1 MTSPIT
7 KSGIS
12 ADDGKKITIEA
23 STWSGTPYAL
33 IGFHSSKGKGG
44 DCSGTTWRIYA
55 AVGFPYD
62 YKVAAAFAAYA
73 KMTGRFRELQA
84 GEAEQ
89 DGDVL
94 SWHNHMAIRSTFST
108 QAEQKFRTTQRTNSA
123 GHKWIQINDIW
134 TATHPPSATQPA
146 GHPYEPFVMK
156 WIHPNKPRVFRYV
169 KSDQIVSN
177 IDAALSRFPI
187 SG

>member
-1 MTSPIT
+1 MTAPIT

-23 STWSGTPYAL
+23 STWSGTPYDL
-33 IGFHSSKGKGG
+33 IGPRSSKKIGG

-62 YKVAAAFAAYA
+62 YKPAAAFAAYA

-108 QAEQKFRTTQRTNSA
+108 PQEQNFRTTQRTNRA
-123 GHKWIQINDIW
+123 GHKWTQINDIW
-134 TATHPPSATQPA
+134 TATHAPSATQLV
-146 GHPYEPFVMK
+146 GHPYEPFEMK
-156 WIHPNKPRVFRYV
+156 WFRPDKPRVFRYV